1 MVGCRLHICVR
12 RQREEGRGGG
22 GGGGGGAGGGGTKEA
37 PIYTYTDIQPALLI
51 NPHVETIWL
60 V

>member
-1 MVGCRLHICVR
+1 MRTAYLCKKAK
-12 RQREEGRGGG
+12 GGG
-22 GGGGGGAGGGGTKEA
+22 KGGEGGGGGGTKEA